1 MTGILEENP
10 WKQDQIM
17 PWMVNVTEYPVKTMT
32 EWRDILVWT
41 KDPSEEIIAQ
51 CMDLSR
57 GNMLYLP
64 GSSSTSSTPT
74 KPSYQTLLIRKFNF
88 SRYYII
94 FIISEYNVVYLF

>member
-1 MTGILEENP
+1 MTGILEANP
-10 WKQDQIM
+10 WKQDQVM
-17 PWMVNVTEYPVKTMT
+17 PWMVNVSEYPIKTMK
-32 EWRDILVWT
+32 EWRDTLVWT
-41 KDPSEEIIAQ
+41 KDPSEEIISQ

-94 FIISEYNVVYLF
+94 FIITEYNVVYLF